1 MNLTS
6 TKSFHEKRTVEE
18 QIEDRVNT
26 NSVYV
31 PLGSFEAI
39 HRVSALEKSF
49 PLSLSLK
56 NSVQSTEAS
65 KLS

>member
-1 MNLTS
+1 MRKGPWKHRLEIGSVPT
-6 TKSFHEKRTVEE
+6 
-18 QIEDRVNT
+18 
-26 NSVYV
+26 VYV

-56 NSVQSTEAS
+56 NLVQSTEVS
-65 KLS
+65 KFS